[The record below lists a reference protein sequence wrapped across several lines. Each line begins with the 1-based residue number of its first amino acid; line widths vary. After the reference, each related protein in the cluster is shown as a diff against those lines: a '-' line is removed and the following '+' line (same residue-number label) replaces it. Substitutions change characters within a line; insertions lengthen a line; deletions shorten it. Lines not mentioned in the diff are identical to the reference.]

1 VVVGAYAEER
11 SHPQLTRIFAIFET
25 GSMSATN
32 EGGMFR
38 TEVIYVFTRKAVAA
52 CLLFGL
58 AVLSCWG
65 QSKHTITVDD
75 ILNLRDVSDAQISP
89 NGKWVAF
96 VVGAEGG
103 WSGPRDPHIWIVSTD
118 GKSVAHPFAASAQG
132 ETSPRWSPDGRFLA
146 FLSKRPETFK
156 PQDLAGEP
164 LLAPFAEQALRS
176 AKTSIEKGPSK
187 TPGKSTEEK
196 KDADTG
202 HPDQIWI
209 MPVDGGEALPL
220 THTIGS
226 VQAFFWSPDG
236 SMIAFTVKDPL
247 TAEEKARQARE
258 DDRIFV
264 DHEFKYA
271 RLWLLD
277 FKAGA
282 AKQLLAQDLN
292 VNDVAW
298 SPDGKQLAL
307 RTSKTPRMVDYWWR
321 NQLILVD
328 RANPHLIRTLD
339 DQASAMDVRWSP
351 DGQVISYGQFTPS
364 GISAR
369 PVVLS
374 LSGGAPRTMDDDYS
388 GTVWSAQWR
397 PESHQL
403 IAEALEGTTAKF
415 VTIDPQS
422 RKTATLASL
431 NAEGPE
437 FTMSADGRKIA
448 FIAQTPESPSNVW
461 VMDSGESPVQL
472 THLHPE
478 VATWNLGA
486 VREIT
491 WKNEKDGKT
500 IYGVLVT
507 PPGFTQGKKYPTV
520 VQVHGGPEWAWWTG
534 WLGSWH
540 EWAQML
546 ASHGYVVL
554 LPDPRGSDGQG
565 WKFAEAVHDD
575 WGGMDFEDIMSGVD
589 HLVSENIADPDN
601 LGIGGWS
608 YGGFMSA
615 WAVTHTNRFKAA
627 VIGAAVTD
635 LVSFSLTSDVSPSF
649 PDVYFDGPPFR
660 NWQRYAAHSPLT
672 FLVNARTPSLI
683 LHGAADPRVPPSQ
696 GLEFYN
702 GLQLLGVPSQLVLY
716 PREPHGISERAH
728 QADVLTR
735 VLAWYERYLKRD

>member
-1 VVVGAYAEER
+1 MA
-11 SHPQLTRIFAIFET
+11 L
-25 GSMSATN
+25 
-32 EGGMFR
+32 
-38 TEVIYVFTRKAVAA
+38 RKILAA
-52 CLLFGL
+52 FLFFWL
-58 AVLSCWG
+58 AVLGCWG
-65 QSKHTITVDD
+65 QPRHTITVDD

-89 NGKWVAF
+89 DGKWVAF

-103 WSGPRDPHIWIVSTD
+103 WSGPRDPHIWMVATD
-118 GKSVAHPFAASAQG
+118 GKSAAHPFAASAQG

-146 FLSKRPETFK
+146 FLSKRPRTFK
-156 PQDLAGEP
+156 AQELTGEP
-164 LLAPFAEQALRS
+164 LLAPFAERAMAS
-176 AKTSIEKGPSK
+176 AKSDVEKP
-187 TPGKSTEEK
+187 
-196 KDADTG
+196 ADEMKG
-202 HPDQIWI
+202 AEGEYPDQIWI
-209 MPVDGGEALPL
+209 MPMAGGEALPL
-220 THTIGS
+220 TRTKGS
-226 VQAFFWSPDG
+226 VQSFFWSPDG

-247 TAEEKARQARE
+247 TPEEKTKQE
-258 DDRIFV
+258 HKDDSIFV
-264 DHEFKYA
+264 DHDYKFS
-271 RLWLLD
+271 RFWLLD
-277 FKAGA
+277 FKAGT
-282 AKQLLAQDLN
+282 AKPLISQDMN
-292 VNDVAW
+292 VNSVAW

-307 RTSKTPRMVDYWWR
+307 RTSRTPRMVDYWWR
-321 NQLILVD
+321 NRLILVD
-328 RANPHLIRTLD
+328 RASGKILRTLD
-339 DQASAMDVRWSP
+339 DQASSMDVHFSP
-351 DGQVISYGQFTPS
+351 DGHSIAFGQFTPS

-369 PVVLS
+369 PVVVS
-374 LSGGAPRTMDDDYS
+374 LPGGAPRTLDDRYS
-388 GTVWSAQWR
+388 GTVWSTQWR
-397 PESHQL
+397 PDSRQL

-415 VTIDPQS
+415 LTIDPQS

-431 NAEGPE
+431 NAEGPD
-437 FTMSADGRKIA
+437 FTISADGQKIA

-461 VMDSGESPVQL
+461 VMESGTIPVQL
-472 THLHPE
+472 THLHPK
-478 VATWNLGA
+478 VATWNLGSA
-486 VREIT
+486 REIT

-507 PPGFTQGKKYPTV
+507 PPGFTEGKKYPTV

-565 WKFAEAVHDD
+565 WQFAEAVQDD

-589 HLVSENIADPDN
+589 YLVSKSIADPDR

-627 VIGAAVTD
+627 VVGAAVTD

-660 NWQRYAAHSPLT
+660 NWQLYAAHSPLT
-672 FLVNARTPSLI
+672 FLPNAKTPSLI

-702 GLQLLGVPSQLVLY
+702 GLQFLGVPSELVLY

-728 QADVLTR
+728 QADVLAR
-735 VLAWYERYLKRD
+735 VLAWYGEYLRPQ